1 MEGKQFPF
9 YLLLLFSWL
18 IVNQVASDIPT
29 TKKGCDP
36 QCGNVSIPFPFG
48 IKQGCFLDEWF
59 EIVCQNDNSSN
70 TIPKPILNRTKLEV
84 IEISVEGTLQVR
96 NPITFLNC
104 SDKQIHQSANLE
116 GSPFKYS
123 QNNKFAAVGCGA
135 IALMNSGEASIGGC
149 SSICNNTAYGNSCN
163 GINCCQTTIPSNLKS
178 FNTIFLNLPGEGSG
192 NQCKFAFMADQ
203 RWLESGST
211 NISAI
216 QDMVDVPVELNWEL
230 YHYST
235 YDIFG
240 TFVETNS
247 SGSSEYNCS
256 TNIATS
262 EYGCYAN
269 SSCDV
274 YIVNANQ
281 QRLQCTCGSSWA
293 FEGNPY
299 LLQGCKDIDH
309 CKKDPNYC
317 GEGYI
322 CTDYL
327 GGVGCSLPEHKKSPL
342 KAILIGVGS
351 GVLGLLFLSASA
363 WLLTKYIKK
372 RRREKFF
379 KQNGGLFLQQQLSSG
394 EANIEKTK
402 LFKSDELEK
411 VTDQFNTNRV
421 LGQGGQ
427 GTVYKGML
435 TDGKIVAVKKSKK
448 VDGFKVAEFI
458 NEVVILSQINH
469 RSVVKLLGCCLETE
483 VPLLVYE
490 FIPNGTLFRY
500 IHDQNEGFE
509 LTWETRLRI
518 AQEIAGALSYLHSAA
533 SFPIYHRDIKSSNI
547 LLDEKYRAKIADFG
561 TSRSVTIEQ
570 THLTTLVYGTFGY
583 LDPEYFQSSQF
594 TDKSDVYSFGVV
606 LAELLTGRKP
616 VFMEAEE
623 GGSLAASFILS
634 MEENRLFDI
643 VDARVLKEAT
653 GEKEAIMA
661 VAKLA
666 KRCLD
671 LSGRKRPSMKEVAME
686 LERIQKSVKASD
698 YVEQNVEVVEYDR
711 NEMTAPWDDVSIST
725 WSASYGG
732 IASSSDMEAPLNEKH
747 MVTYK

>member
-1 MEGKQFPF
+1 MMGKQFTF

-18 IVNQVASDIPT
+18 MMNQVASEIPT
-29 TKKGCDP
+29 ARNGCP
-36 QCGNVSIPFPFG
+36 SHCGNVSIPFPFG
-48 IKQGCFLDEWF
+48 IKPGCFLDERF
-59 EIVCQNDNSSN
+59 EIICQNNNSSN
-70 TIPKPILNRTKLEV
+70 TVPKPILNRTKLEV
-84 IEISVEGTLQVR
+84 IEISVEGTFQVR
-96 NPITFLNC
+96 NPITFWNC
-104 SDKQIHQSANLE
+104 SGKQMRESTNLE

-149 SSICNNTAYGNSCN
+149 SSICNDTAYGNSCN
-163 GINCCQTTIPSNLKS
+163 GINCCQTTMPSNLKS
-178 FNTIFLNLPGEGSG
+178 FNTSFLDLPAEGSG

-203 RWLESGST
+203 R
-211 NISAI
+211 
-216 QDMVDVPVELNWEL
+216 
-230 YHYST
+230 
-235 YDIFG
+235 
-240 TFVETNS
+240 
-247 SGSSEYNCS
+247 
-256 TNIATS
+256 
-262 EYGCYAN
+262 N
-269 SSCDV
+269 SSCNV
-274 YIVNANQ
+274 YIVNVNQ
-281 QRLQCTCGSSWA
+281 PRLQCSCGQWS

-299 LLQGCKDIDH
+299 LLEGCKDINV

-322 CTDYL
+322 CTDYP
-327 GGVGCSLPEHKKSPL
+327 GGVGCSLPERKKSPL

-379 KQNGGLFLQQQLSSG
+379 KQNGGLLLQQQLSSG

-411 VTDQFNTNRV
+411 ATDQFNMNRV
-421 LGQGGQ
+421 LGKGGQ
-427 GTVYKGML
+427 GTVYK
-435 TDGKIVAVKKSKK
+435 KKSKK
-448 VDGFKVAEFI
+448 VDTVKVTEFI
-458 NEVVILSQINH
+458 NEIVILSQINH
-469 RSVVKLLGCCLETE
+469 RNVVKLLGCCLETE
-483 VPLLVYE
+483 VPLLLVYE

-500 IHDQNEGFE
+500 IHYQNEDFQ
-509 LTWETRLRI
+509 LTWETCLRI
-518 AQEIAGALSYLHSAA
+518 AKEIAGALSYLHSAT

-570 THLTTLVYGTFGY
+570 THLTTIVYGTFGY

-616 VFMEAEE
+616 VFMQAEE

-634 MEENRLFDI
+634 MEENCLFDI
-643 VDARVLKEAT
+643 VDAPILKEAT

-686 LERIQKSVKASD
+686 LERIQKSIKASD
-698 YVEQNVEVVEYDR
+698 YVVQNVEVVEYDG

>member
-1 MEGKQFPF
+1 M
-9 YLLLLFSWL
+9 L
-18 IVNQVASDIPT
+18 
-29 TKKGCDP
+29 
-36 QCGNVSIPFPFG
+36 
-48 IKQGCFLDEWF
+48 
-59 EIVCQNDNSSN
+59 VCQC
-70 TIPKPILNRTKLEV
+70 
-84 IEISVEGTLQVR
+84 IS
-96 NPITFLNC
+96 
-104 SDKQIHQSANLE
+104 
-116 GSPFKYS
+116 
-123 QNNKFAAVGCGA
+123 
-135 IALMNSGEASIGGC
+135 
-149 SSICNNTAYGNSCN
+149 
-163 GINCCQTTIPSNLKS
+163 
-178 FNTIFLNLPGEGSG
+178 
-192 NQCKFAFMADQ
+192 
-203 RWLESGST
+203 
-211 NISAI
+211 
-216 QDMVDVPVELNWEL
+216 
-230 YHYST
+230 
-235 YDIFG
+235 
-240 TFVETNS
+240 
-247 SGSSEYNCS
+247 
-256 TNIATS
+256 
-262 EYGCYAN
+262 
-269 SSCDV
+269 
-274 YIVNANQ
+274 
-281 QRLQCTCGSSWA
+281 
-293 FEGNPY
+293 
-299 LLQGCKDIDH
+299 DIDH

-322 CTDYL
+322 CTHYPGAVL
-327 GGVGCSLPEHKKSPL
+327 CSLQEHKKSPL

-363 WLLTKYIKK
+363 WLLTKYMTK

-379 KQNGGLFLQQQLSSG
+379 KQNGGLLLQQQLSSG

-411 VTDQFNTNRV
+411 ATDQFNTNSV

-435 TDGKIVAVKKSKK
+435 ADGKIVAVKKSKK
-448 VDGFKVAEFI
+448 VDGFKFAEFI

-500 IHDQNEGFE
+500 IHDQNEDFD

-711 NEMTAPWDDVSIST
+711 NEMTAPWDDVSIPT

-732 IASSSDMEAPLNEKH
+732 VASSSDMEAPLNEKH
-747 MVTYK
+747 MITYK